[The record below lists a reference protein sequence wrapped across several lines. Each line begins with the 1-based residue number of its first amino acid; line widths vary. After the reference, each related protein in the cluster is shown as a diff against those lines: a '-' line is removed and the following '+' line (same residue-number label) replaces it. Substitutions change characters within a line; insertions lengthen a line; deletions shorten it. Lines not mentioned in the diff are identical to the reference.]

1 MKKNKISTPSY
12 FIKRLKDNGYYVWR
26 MFDKYGPHDP
36 RRWTVLIDPGGF
48 SVWITCYTNKLER
61 DDTLFEIHD
70 GGIRIPKNLH
80 IKTQSIEPVI
90 SYLIKFG
97 VENKQIFDSSL
108 GRLNN
113 SDEQRRASRTSRREQ
128 PRPSKKE
135 VKKEETA
142 PYTGEPA

>member
-48 SVWITCYTNKLER
+48 SIWITCYTNKTEQN
-61 DDTLFEIHD
+61 DVLFEMHD

-80 IKTQSIEPVI
+80 IKTESIESII

-97 VENKQIFDSSL
+97 IENRDVFDSSL
-108 GRLNN
+108 SRLNTN
-113 SDEQRRASRTSRREQ
+113 DDRRST
-128 PRPSKKE
+128 RPSGRGRGKQLQRQKT
-135 VKKEETA
+135 KTTPEETH
-142 PYTGEPA
+142 TT

>member
-48 SVWITCYTNKLER
+48 SVWITCYTNKMEQ
-61 DDTLFEIHD
+61 DDVLFELHD

-113 SDEQRRASRTSRREQ
+113 SDEQQRDTRTSGRKRSIH
-128 PRPSKKE
+128 PG
-135 VKKEETA
+135 EEAEKAEDSSYSGT
-142 PYTGEPA
+142 PA